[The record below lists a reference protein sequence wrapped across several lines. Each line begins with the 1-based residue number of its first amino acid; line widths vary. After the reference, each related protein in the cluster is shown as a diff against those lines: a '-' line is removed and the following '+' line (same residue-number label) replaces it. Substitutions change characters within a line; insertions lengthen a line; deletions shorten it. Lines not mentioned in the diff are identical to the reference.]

1 MNLSRILLVT
11 DCDGTLLRDDKTI
24 SQKDLDAIARFREL
38 GGNFTIATGR
48 SLPTVSSILELLKPD
63 LPVILYNGSML
74 YAPVKKTPVWTAEIP
89 QSARFLVEKSMERY
103 GPELGV
109 EVLTPEGLHVIQFT
123 PVIDEHLNGPLKAP
137 YRLASLPEVTS
148 LQWLKVMFALPAEE
162 MEGLKAFLDSFGDL
176 GARYVRSEK
185 LYFEILPAHAS
196 KGAALKML
204 CEKTG
209 LSLKYTAAIGDCDN
223 DLEMLR
229 EASLGFVTA
238 NAYPSVKEKVGRVTV
253 SNEEGAV
260 SAVIREILE
269 KGEALFLAEPR
280 LQ

>member
-1 MNLSRILLVT
+1 MNLSHILLIT
-11 DCDGTLLRDDKTI
+11 DCDGTLLRNDKTI
-24 SQKDLDAIARFREL
+24 SEKDLDAIAEFRRL
-38 GGNFTIATGR
+38 GGNFTLATGR
-48 SLPTVSSILELLKPD
+48 SLPTVSSILEKLKPD

-74 YAPVKKTPVWTAEIP
+74 YDPVKKTPVWTAEIP
-89 QSARFLVEKSMERY
+89 PSARFVVEKAMERY
-103 GPELGV
+103 GKDLGV

-123 PVIDEHLNGPLKAP
+123 PVIDEHLNGPLKAE
-137 YRLASLPEVTS
+137 YRLASLEEVLH

-162 MEGLKAFLDSFGDL
+162 MEDLRAFLDSFGEL

-196 KGAALKML
+196 KGAALDML

-209 LSLKYTAAIGDCDN
+209 LDLGHTVAIGDCDN
-223 DLEMLR
+223 DLEMLK
-229 EASLGFVTA
+229 AAAVGFVTA
-238 NAYPSVKEKVGRVTV
+238 NAYPSIKAKVDRVTV

-269 KGEALFLAEPR
+269 KGDSLFPR
-280 LQ
+280 FE